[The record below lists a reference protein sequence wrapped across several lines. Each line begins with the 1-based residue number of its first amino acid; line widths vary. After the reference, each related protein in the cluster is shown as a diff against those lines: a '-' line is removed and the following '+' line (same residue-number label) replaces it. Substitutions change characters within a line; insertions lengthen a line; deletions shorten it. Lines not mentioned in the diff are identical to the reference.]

1 MNDPGIKKSKNLH
14 GKKDLDRL
22 WMEHFAYALHKNG
35 ALDDSQYRKILVL
48 IERELNRKYGGK

>member
-1 MNDPGIKKSKNLH
+1 MRKSSNIK

-22 WMEHFAYALHKNG
+22 WMEHFAYALRKNE

-48 IERELNRKYGGK
+48 IDRDLIRKYGGKQ